1 MSASVAVISFMDWS
15 PFHSL
20 HTPESRLHQIS
31 SSCGILCLSK
41 SHSSF
46 TMQYT
51 AKPYAL
57 PELAGLS
64 SKQIEVHLAL
74 YQGYVKH
81 TNLILE
87 KIAKLREEDATENA
101 YLINELRR
109 RLGFEFDGMRMH
121 EYYFDQLE
129 GGSSAPSTEGAFATM
144 ATKKYGSWDGFIGHL
159 GEVVGTRGI
168 GWVVVYYDRVMDTL
182 HTAFV
187 NDHEL
192 GQLSGLPIMLAIDLW
207 EHAFMVDYVPA
218 EKKTYVDAFLAN
230 VNWSVVEERA
240 TKAI

>member
-1 MSASVAVISFMDWS
+1 
-15 PFHSL
+15 
-20 HTPESRLHQIS
+20 
-31 SSCGILCLSK
+31 
-41 SHSSF
+41 
-46 TMQYT
+46 MQYT

-64 SKQIEVHLAL
+64 QKQIDVHLAL

-101 YLINELRR
+101 YVINELRR

-129 GGSSAPSTEGAFATM
+129 GGRATPATEGAFATM
-144 ATKKYGSWDGFIGHL
+144 TTQKYGNWDGFIGHL
-159 GEVVGTRGI
+159 GEVAGTRGI

-230 VNWSVVEERA
+230 VNWNVVEERA
-240 TKAI
+240 AKAI

>member
-1 MSASVAVISFMDWS
+1 M
-15 PFHSL
+15 
-20 HTPESRLHQIS
+20 
-31 SSCGILCLSK
+31 
-41 SHSSF
+41 
-46 TMQYT
+46 YT
-51 AKPYAL
+51 AKTFDL
-57 PELAGLS
+57 PELSGI
-64 SKQIEVHLAL
+64 SKKQVDVHLAL

-87 KIAKLREEDATENA
+87 KIEKLRAEDATENA

-129 GGSSAPSTEGAFATM
+129 GGAAAITTGTFATL
-144 ATKKYGSWDGFIGHL
+144 AEEKYGSWDSFISHL
-159 GEVVGTRGI
+159 HEVAGTRGI
-168 GWVVVYYDRVMDTL
+168 GWVVVYYDQNINSL

-218 EKKTYVDAFLAN
+218 EKKTYVEAFLAN
-230 VNWSVVEERA
+230 VNWSVVEARA
-240 TKAI
+240 VVAV

>member
-1 MSASVAVISFMDWS
+1 M
-15 PFHSL
+15 
-20 HTPESRLHQIS
+20 
-31 SSCGILCLSK
+31 
-41 SHSSF
+41 
-46 TMQYT
+46 YT
-51 AKPYAL
+51 AKTFDL
-57 PELAGLS
+57 PELSGI
-64 SKQIEVHLAL
+64 SKKQVDVHLAL

-87 KIAKLREEDATENA
+87 KIEKLRAEDATENA

-129 GGSSAPSTEGAFATM
+129 GGASAITSGTFATL
-144 ATKKYGSWDGFIGHL
+144 AEEKYGSWDNFISHL
-159 GEVVGTRGI
+159 HEVAGTRGI
-168 GWVVVYYDRVMDTL
+168 GWVVVYYDQNINSL

-218 EKKTYVDAFLAN
+218 EKKTYVEAFLAN
-230 VNWSVVEERA
+230 VNWSVVEARA
-240 TKAI
+240 VVAV

>member
-1 MSASVAVISFMDWS
+1 
-15 PFHSL
+15 
-20 HTPESRLHQIS
+20 
-31 SSCGILCLSK
+31 
-41 SHSSF
+41 
-46 TMQYT
+46 MQYT

-57 PELAGLS
+57 PELTGLS
-64 SKQIEVHLAL
+64 QKQIDVHLAL

-101 YLINELRR
+101 YVINELRR

-129 GGSSAPSTEGAFATM
+129 GGSSTPSTEGAFATM
-144 ATKKYGSWDGFIGHL
+144 ATKKYGSWDVFIGHL
-159 GEVVGTRGI
+159 GEVAGTRGI

-218 EKKTYVDAFLAN
+218 EKKTYVDAFLSN

>member
-1 MSASVAVISFMDWS
+1 M
-15 PFHSL
+15 
-20 HTPESRLHQIS
+20 
-31 SSCGILCLSK
+31 
-41 SHSSF
+41 
-46 TMQYT
+46 YT
-51 AKPYAL
+51 AKSFAL
-57 PELAGLS
+57 PELTGIS
-64 SKQIEVHLAL
+64 QKQVDVHLAL

-81 TNLILE
+81 TSLILE
-87 KIAKLREEDATENA
+87 TIEKLRTEDASGNA

-129 GGSSAPSTEGAFATM
+129 GGAQAITSGTFATL
-144 ATKKYGSWDGFIGHL
+144 AEEKYGGWNEFIAHL
-159 GEVVGTRGI
+159 GEVAGTRGI
-168 GWVVVYYDRVMDTL
+168 GWVVVYYDNVANTL

-218 EKKTYVDAFLAN
+218 EKKTYVDAFLSN
-230 VNWSVVEERA
+230 VNWSVVEARA
-240 TKAI
+240 VVMV